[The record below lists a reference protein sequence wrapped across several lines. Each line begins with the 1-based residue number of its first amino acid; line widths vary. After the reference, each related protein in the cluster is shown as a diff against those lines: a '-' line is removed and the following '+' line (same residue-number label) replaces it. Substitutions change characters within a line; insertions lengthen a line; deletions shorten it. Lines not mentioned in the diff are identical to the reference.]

1 MDAYVTKY
9 NLPSG
14 CCKCI
19 TANNQVDRF
28 YTDPEIQAKF
38 DERLVHILQHWN
50 PHFKKPWGHLHEVV
64 ASFSPENEAQGH
76 LWSVDKGWWCRRA
89 QAMKALPFAANM
101 HPSIPVST
109 GGSIDLADA
118 LYQQLYVCPAI
129 DVVDIHTY
137 STDACDINKIARISA
152 TWALGQGKRVRLQEF
167 GYKGPDSQKT
177 NKLIPIISAA
187 NELAVPFMPWE
198 LLRPENGKDYEFWVE
213 GDLWHQLALQSEV
226 AQKKVSAFSWPELP
240 SSQPPQL
247 LANWLLCLVPVSC
260 REVPVQAAAALRVPV

>member
-1 MDAYVTKY
+1 M
-9 NLPSG
+9 
-14 CCKCI
+14 
-19 TANNQVDRF
+19 
-28 YTDPEIQAKF
+28 IQ
-38 DERLVHILQHWN
+38 LVQW
-50 PHFKKPWGHLHEVV
+50 VV
-64 ASFSPENEAQGH
+64 PRQ
-76 LWSVDKGWWCRRA
+76 
-89 QAMKALPFAANM
+89 
-101 HPSIPVST
+101 
-109 GGSIDLADA
+109 
-118 LYQQLYVCPAI
+118 
-129 DVVDIHTY
+129 VVDIHTY

-247 LANWLLCLVPVSC
+247 LANWYFCLVNAECAGGSRCTGNLLADWVFCTQNRDCANGCCSKQFSDDGRYKCTPGGAPSLCGDAVLPNGQACSANGHFAVQYPVHLHWSNLSLWLCKVPVSC